1 MLLFDALLVSRAR
14 AAKSKAKGASPTET
28 ATPAES
34 VAMPPSGRSGILA
47 GLDAD
52 QARAAEA
59 VDGPLMVI
67 ALAVGLIVSLVQALT
82 QIQEQTLVFVPK
94 IVAVFAAL
102 LLFLPFMGDALAG
115 YMGRVAARIATGG

>member
-1 MLLFDALLVSRAR
+1 MTSGAILDIAR
-14 AAKSKAKGASPTET
+14 D
-28 ATPAES
+28 
-34 VAMPPSGRSGILA
+34 GIVVFLKV
-47 GLDAD
+47 G
-52 QARAAEA
+52 
-59 VDGPLMVI
+59 GPLMVI
-67 ALAVGLIVSLVQALT
+67 ALAVGLVVSLIQALT

>member
-1 MLLFDALLVSRAR
+1 MTSGAILDIAR
-14 AAKSKAKGASPTET
+14 D
-28 ATPAES
+28 
-34 VAMPPSGRSGILA
+34 GIVVFLKV
-47 GLDAD
+47 G
-52 QARAAEA
+52 
-59 VDGPLMVI
+59 GPLMII
-67 ALAVGLIVSLVQALT
+67 ALAVGLVVSLIQALT